1 MWKKIL
7 LILLLVIVMAAGA
20 ALAFLHLHQPAQVA
34 ASSIRVPMTP
44 QRIAR
49 GKYIFENL
57 ADCGGCHS
65 QRDFTRVG
73 APIVPSGQGRGTLLS
88 DFLHGLPGTVVAP
101 NITNDP
107 ETGLGKWTDGEKI
120 RAIRD
125 GVDNTGR
132 ALFPMMP
139 YLGYRKMSDED
150 VQSVVAYMNSLPPVK
165 NPLPRTRLDFPVG
178 LFIKFVPQPAGAVPQ
193 PDRANKVKYG
203 EYLVGLG
210 GCGDC
215 HTPIEKGQPVA
226 AKTLAGGR
234 VFAST
239 SGTVVSANITPD
251 MATGIGKWS
260 EEYFRKKIYDYREY
274 AAQGP
279 PPLAGPQAF
288 TLMPWLGLSQLQPE
302 DLGAIYA
309 FLRTV
314 KPVHN
319 PVETHPAQ

>member
-1 MWKKIL
+1 MWKRIV
-7 LILLLVIVMAAGA
+7 LILLLVIVLVAGG
-20 ALAFLHLHQPAQVA
+20 ALGFLYLHQPAQVA
-34 ASSIRVPMTP
+34 ASSVKVPMTP
-44 QRIAR
+44 ERLAR
-49 GKYIFENL
+49 GKFIFENL

-65 QRDFTRVG
+65 QRDFTRVAG
-73 APIVPSGQGRGTLLS
+73 PEVPSGQGHGNVLSSLLPE
-88 DFLHGLPGTVVAP
+88 LPGTVVAP
-101 NITNDP
+101 NLTSDA

-139 YLGYRKMSDED
+139 YPDYRRMSDED
-150 VQSVVAYMNSLPPVK
+150 VQSVVAYMNSLPPIR
-165 NPLPRTRLDFPVG
+165 NPLPPTKLNFPVG
-178 LFIKFVPQPAGAVPQ
+178 LFIKFVPQPAGSVPP
-193 PDRANKVKYG
+193 PDRGDKVKYG
-203 EYLVGLG
+203 EYLVSLG

-215 HTPIEKGQPVA
+215 HTPIERGQPVV

-234 VFAST
+234 VFATT
-239 SGTVVSANITPD
+239 SGKVVSGNITPD
-251 MATGIGKWS
+251 LETGIGKWS
-260 EEYFRKKIYDYREY
+260 EEYFEKKIYDYRDY
-274 AAQGP
+274 AVNGP

-288 TLMPWLGLSQLQPE
+288 TLMPWLGLSQLPPE

-319 PVETHPAQ
+319 PVETHPKQ